1 MANATHTGVF
11 KLDGKEAQL
20 IHHSYAVHRN
30 TDEKGRPG
38 SRVLH
43 FTLNVTIASDD
54 KLKLSI
60 IEWMGKPDMDKKG
73 EIIEYL
79 GEGSDRQEFK
89 KIEFENGYVI
99 DYTENFHDM
108 NGSNNVS
115 ETFIISAE
123 KITING
129 AKFDFKWPKS

>member
-1 MANATHTGVF
+1 MTHTGVF

-20 IHHSYAVHRN
+20 IHHSYAVARN

-43 FTLNVTIASDD
+43 FDLTVTIASDD
-54 KLKLSI
+54 RLKLAA
-60 IEWMGKPDMDKKG
+60 IEWLGKPDMSKKG

-79 GEGSDRQEFK
+79 GEDADRKEFK

-99 DYTENFHDM
+99 SYSEHFSDM
-108 NGSNNVS
+108 NGNNNIY
-115 ETFIISAE
+115 ETFVISAE
-123 KITING
+123 KITIHG

>member
-1 MANATHTGVF
+1 MTHTGVF

-20 IHHSYAVHRN
+20 IHHSYAVARN

-43 FTLNVTIASDD
+43 FDLTVTIASDD
-54 KLKLSI
+54 KLKLAA
-60 IEWMGKPDMDKKG
+60 IEWMGKPDMNKKG
-73 EIIEYL
+73 EIIEFL
-79 GEGSDRQEFK
+79 GEGDERKEFK

-99 DYTENFHDM
+99 SYSEHFSDM
-108 NGSNNVS
+108 NGNNNIY
-115 ETFIISAE
+115 ETFVISAE